1 MKLLALIKK
10 EFSRF
15 FSDPK
20 LIITMIIPGVLIFVI
35 YSLMGTFMNEED
47 EGYDFKVYRT
57 GDSVAVSMLK
67 AAVEA
72 TEGYTLTFED
82 TTDAETAK
90 TAVKDGKYTAYIV
103 FSEAFDEAVG
113 AYEAGSG
120 KPAPTI
126 EIYYRSGDSESMSF
140 YSIATSVLDAYE
152 SALANKFDINR
163 GDTVYDYSDAGKIVQ
178 NVMAGIMPFIIVIF
192 IFSACMS
199 ITLESVAGEK
209 ERGTL
214 ATVLVTSVPRVHVA
228 LGKVIPLSC
237 IALIGAVS
245 SFLGMVLSL
254 PKIIGVSVGS
264 FVGSFGFLS
273 YFMLL
278 LLILSLVPLIVA
290 IISVISTASRTVK
303 ESSGYTSVIMIITMV
318 LSLVASFVSGIG
330 GWSVVVPILN
340 AVVAMQNILTG
351 SYVVWQCLVSVLM
364 NLVYT
369 AVIVFVMAKMLSSER
384 IMFGK

>member
-20 LIITMIIPGVLIFVI
+20 LIVTMIIPGVLIFII
-35 YSLMGTFMNEED
+35 YSLMGSFINDEESA
-47 EGYDFKVYRT
+47 YDFKVYRT
-57 GDSVAVSMLK
+57 GNSTAVTTLTAMVG
-67 AAVEA
+67 AQ
-72 TEGYTLTFED
+72 GYTVTFEE
-82 TTDAETAK
+82 TTDADAAK
-90 TAVKDGKYTAYIV
+90 KAVEDGEYTAYIA
-103 FSEAFDEAVG
+103 FSENFDEAVKNYDV
-113 AYEAGSG
+113 AAG
-120 KPAPTI
+120 KLAPTV
-126 EIYYRSGDSESMSF
+126 EIYYRSGDSDSFAF
-140 YSIATSVLDAYE
+140 YSLAVATLDIYE
-152 SALANKFDINR
+152 SAIANKFDVNR
-163 GDTVYDYSDAGKIVQ
+163 GDTVYDFSDTGEIVQ
-178 NVMAGIMPFIIVIF
+178 NVMAGMMPFIIVIF

-214 ATVLVTSVPRVHVA
+214 STILVTSVPRVHVA

-254 PKIIGVSVGS
+254 PKMIGVSVGS
-264 FVGSFGFLS
+264 FIGSFGFLS
-273 YFMLL
+273 YFLLL
-278 LLILSLVPLIVA
+278 LLILSLVPLIVSLV
-290 IISVISTASRTVK
+290 SVISTASRTVK
-303 ESSGYTSVIMIITMV
+303 ESSGYTSVIMILTMV
-318 LSLVASFVSGIG
+318 ISLVASFVSGIG

-340 AVVAMQNILTG
+340 AVVAMQNVIAG
-351 SYVVWQCLVSVLM
+351 SFAVWQCLVSVLM

-369 AVIVFVMAKMLSSER
+369 AIIVFIMAKMLSSER

>member
-1 MKLLALIKK
+1 
-10 EFSRF
+10 
-15 FSDPK
+15 
-20 LIITMIIPGVLIFVI
+20 
-35 YSLMGTFMNEED
+35 
-47 EGYDFKVYRT
+47 
-57 GDSVAVSMLK
+57 
-67 AAVEA
+67 
-72 TEGYTLTFED
+72 
-82 TTDAETAK
+82 
-90 TAVKDGKYTAYIV
+90 
-103 FSEAFDEAVG
+103 
-113 AYEAGSG
+113 
-120 KPAPTI
+120 
-126 EIYYRSGDSESMSF
+126 
-140 YSIATSVLDAYE
+140 
-152 SALANKFDINR
+152 
-163 GDTVYDYSDAGKIVQ
+163 
-178 NVMAGIMPFIIVIF
+178 MPFIIVIF

-290 IISVISTASRTVK
+290 IISVVSTASRTVK
-303 ESSGYTSVIMIITMV
+303 ESSGYTSVIMVITMV